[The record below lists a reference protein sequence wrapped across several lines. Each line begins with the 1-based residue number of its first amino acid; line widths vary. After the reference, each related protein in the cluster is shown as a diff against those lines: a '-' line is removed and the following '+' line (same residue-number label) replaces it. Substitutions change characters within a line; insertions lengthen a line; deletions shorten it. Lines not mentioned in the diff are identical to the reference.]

1 MDERFSPE
9 RRDGQEGWISRC
21 SPFVQCLVLAELC
34 RVGQLNGCGS
44 ADMLQVGEV
53 LDIAVR
59 LERGSFRSILLS
71 FDAGA
76 YCVVMLLV
84 RHVYIDNYLAQEWSC
99 RSKHHDWLYAN
110 VVIPQ
115 GKEFSDLVQASSASN
130 FRRFPKRQPWCS
142 HRHHSQSYTQTGNIP
157 SPPSLSF
164 SK

>member
-1 MDERFSPE
+1 MRDFRRKDGTDKRAVGFSP
-9 RRDGQEGWISRC
+9 DGAWISRC

-59 LERGSFRSILLS
+59 LERGSFKSILLS

-84 RHVYIDNYLAQEWSC
+84 RHVYIDNYLAQEWS
-99 RSKHHDWLYAN
+99 
-110 VVIPQ
+110 
-115 GKEFSDLVQASSASN
+115 
-130 FRRFPKRQPWCS
+130 
-142 HRHHSQSYTQTGNIP
+142 
-157 SPPSLSF
+157 
-164 SK
+164 